1 MRIGDIVSDV
11 PAPPRSGS
19 PKKYK
24 AVHVQARKMKV
35 GDSFNIRL
43 VKKGETTA
51 SAIYGTLRGRY
62 PDRKHAVREIS
73 EECLRVWRIK

>member
-11 PAPPRSGS
+11 PAPPRSGT
-19 PKKYK
+19 KKYK
-24 AVHVQARKMKV
+24 AVHLQAGKMKV

-51 SAIYGTLRGRY
+51 SAIYATLRGRY

-73 EECLRVWRIK
+73 DGVLRIWRIK